1 MDRVV
6 LVWNMIK
13 DLQAQGFVT
22 AAIRIPVVCPSRR
35 HIVGKGLHSEW
46 ME

>member
-1 MDRVV
+1 MHYRQGSSRD

-22 AAIRIPVVCPSRR
+22 AALIIPVVCPSMR
-35 HIVGKGLHSEW
+35 VAEW